1 MMKRTEIMV
10 KAHPRYRAEAALH
23 LLHSVALIAALL
35 ALSGCTTVQVEPPPP
50 APEKIAKPEPFAH
63 ATTLFNQGNY
73 EAALKE
79 NQRLLAEK
87 KTAPDVALFNIGLIS
102 AYSSNPRKD
111 YPRALNSFKTL
122 TQQYPSSPLTE
133 QAKIWIQVI
142 EEHQRLAHERQKLI
156 EEKRILTR
164 EREVLS
170 QEREKL
176 KYIAEKSR
184 QVDLE
189 IEKRRRQTLRK

>member
-1 MMKRTEIMV
+1 V
-10 KAHPRYRAEAALH
+10 V
-23 LLHSVALIAALL
+23 S
-35 ALSGCTTVQVEPPPP
+35 SCTTLQVGRPP

-63 ATTLFNQGNY
+63 ATSLFNDGHY
-73 EAALKE
+73 EAAFKE

-87 KTAPDVALFNIGLIS
+87 KAPPDVALFNMGLTS
-102 AYSSNPRKD
+102 AYSSNPKKD

-122 TQQYPSSPLTE
+122 AQQYPSSALTE
-133 QAKIWIQVI
+133 QAKIWIQAI
-142 EEHQRLAHERQKLI
+142 EEHQRMLDERQKLI

-164 EREVLS
+164 EREILS

>member
-1 MMKRTEIMV
+1 MK
-10 KAHPRYRAEAALH
+10 KAKCSRQRKVALH
-23 LLHSVALIAALL
+23 LAHSAAFVTALL
-35 ALSGCTTVQVEPPPP
+35 AFSSCTTVQVESLP
-50 APEKIAKPEPFAH
+50 APEKIVQPEPFAQ
-63 ATTLFNQGNY
+63 ATSLFNNGDY
-73 EAALKE
+73 EAAIRE

-87 KTAPDVALFNIGLIS
+87 KAPPDVALFNMGLIS
-102 AYSSNPRKD
+102 AYSSNPKKD

-122 TQQYPSSPLTE
+122 AQQYPSSPLTE

-142 EEHQRLAHERQKLI
+142 EEHQRIADERQKLV
-156 EEKRILTR
+156 EEKRVLTR

-176 KYIAEKSR
+176 RYTAEKSR

-189 IEKRRRQTLRK
+189 IERRRRQTLRK

>member
-1 MMKRTEIMV
+1 MKKVEPSLRGW
-10 KAHPRYRAEAALH
+10 AALH
-23 LLHSVALIAALL
+23 ILNTAARMAALL
-35 ALSGCTTVQVEPPPP
+35 ALAGCNTLHVEPAA
-50 APEKIAKPEPFAH
+50 APEKIVNPEPFAH
-63 ATTLFNQGNY
+63 ATALFNEGNY
-73 EAALKE
+73 EGALKE

-87 KTAPDVALFNIGLIS
+87 KAAPDMALFNIGLIS
-102 AYSSNPRKD
+102 AYSANPKKD
-111 YPRALNSFKTL
+111 YPRARNSFKAL
-122 TQQYPSSPLTE
+122 ALQYPQSPLTE

-142 EEHQRLAHERQKLI
+142 DEHQRVTDEKQKLL
-156 EEKRILTR
+156 EEKRVLTR

-176 KYIAEKSR
+176 KYIGEKSR

>member
-1 MMKRTEIMV
+1 MK
-10 KAHPRYRAEAALH
+10 KAEPSRRGWAALH
-23 LLHSVALIAALL
+23 LLSGTALL
-35 ALSGCTTVQVEPPPP
+35 TALVAFTGCTTLQIEPAA
-50 APEKIAKPEPFAH
+50 APEKIVKPEPFAH
-63 ATTLFNQGNY
+63 ATALFNEGNY
-73 EAALKE
+73 EGAIKE

-87 KTAPDVALFNIGLIS
+87 KAAPDVALFNIGVIS
-102 AYSSNPRKD
+102 AYSSNPKKD
-111 YPRALNSFKTL
+111 YLRALNSFKTL
-122 TQQYPSSPLTE
+122 ALQFPQSPLTE

-142 EEHQRLAHERQKLI
+142 EEHQRITDERQKLV

-184 QVDLE
+184 QIDLE

>member
-1 MMKRTEIMV
+1 MKKTRFSHRSE
-10 KAHPRYRAEAALH
+10 
-23 LLHSVALIAALL
+23 VALRLFRRASLLSALL
-35 ALSGCTTVQVEPPPP
+35 AFGGCTTLQVDST
-50 APEKIAKPEPFAH
+50 APQKSIKSDAFAR
-63 ATTLFNQGNY
+63 ATSLFNEGNY
-73 EAALKE
+73 DAALKE

-87 KTAPDVALFNIGLIS
+87 KASPDMALFNMGLIS
-102 AYSSNPRKD
+102 AYSSNPKKD

-122 TQQYPSSPLTE
+122 VQQHPSSPLTE

-142 EEHQRLAHERQKLI
+142 QEHLRLADERQKLV

-164 EREVLS
+164 EREALS

-176 KYIAEKSR
+176 EYLAEKSR